1 MCLAVVGPVGGVMG
15 AWGVHAKDVRYSTV
29 RYVKNVTF
37 QVTYGWTKS
46 HSGND
51 LSARCAEGLAR
62 RGLLRVRA

>member
-1 MCLAVVGPVGGVMG
+1 MG

-46 HSGND
+46 GS
-51 LSARCAEGLAR
+51 E
-62 RGLLRVRA
+62 RVRAKSKREAETT